1 MVPCLYIR
9 QFARKLPFSNV
20 PPWLVK
26 YLTLML
32 ENERTRIVGPVLSC
46 EGDVHLQG
54 WSVLIDLRALHLV
67 LPHLQATCAVG
78 MAWASAIDHEIAL
91 TTSIL
96 DANYTVAGMYPPSFT
111 SFTNDQRK
119 ALLEGDQEIINR
131 LHKCENVMRGDL
143 FDAFDNLESLSDI
156 MQYKFGGNI
165 WRIGL
170 LSQAFVNRVHTATA
184 LKLGIDSK
192 PISCYRQQY
201 TRRNRHLTLW
211 GKLRRYVRRALAALL

>member
-1 MVPCLYIR
+1 MSLHTAVCEKVAL
-9 QFARKLPFSNV
+9 L
-20 PPWLVK
+20 
-26 YLTLML
+26 
-32 ENERTRIVGPVLSC
+32 ERTALVGEVSDTDAGERADAYRWSCAKLRGGRTPTRMECTHRPSSVALSVAPYASDVCGRCGLGQRNRPRSRIN
-46 EGDVHLQG
+46 
-54 WSVLIDLRALHLV
+54 DLHIGRQLHSGGNV
-67 LPHLQATCAVG
+67 T
-78 MAWASAIDHEIAL
+78 
-91 TTSIL
+91 
-96 DANYTVAGMYPPSFT
+96 MYPPSFT